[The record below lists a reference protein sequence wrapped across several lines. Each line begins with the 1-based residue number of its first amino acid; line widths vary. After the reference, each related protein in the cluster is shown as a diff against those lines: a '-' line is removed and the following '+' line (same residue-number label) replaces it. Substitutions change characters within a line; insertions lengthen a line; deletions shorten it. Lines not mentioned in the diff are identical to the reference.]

1 MKMLFIALRL
11 RRLLSS
17 DLGGSCKYCMNQY
30 HHTPSNRKP
39 TPIKEEKASYAEQ
52 QLMETVRRLAL
63 LTDQQGRQ
71 IRRLETQLEQL
82 RESVVQRGR
91 P

>member
-1 MKMLFIALRL
+1 
-11 RRLLSS
+11 
-17 DLGGSCKYCMNQY
+17 MNQY
-30 HHTPSNRKP
+30 QHTSSNRKP
-39 TPIKEEKASYAEQ
+39 QPIKEDTTSYAEQ

-82 RESVVQRGR
+82 RESMIQRGR

>member
-1 MKMLFIALRL
+1 
-11 RRLLSS
+11 
-17 DLGGSCKYCMNQY
+17 MNQY
-30 HHTPSNRKP
+30 QHTALNKRPA
-39 TPIKEEKASYAEQ
+39 PIKEEKATYAEQ

-71 IRRLETQLEQL
+71 IRRLEIQLEQL
-82 RESVVQRGR
+82 RESMVQRGR

>member
-1 MKMLFIALRL
+1 
-11 RRLLSS
+11 
-17 DLGGSCKYCMNQY
+17 MNQY
-30 HHTPSNRKP
+30 QHTPLAQRP
-39 TPIKEEKASYAEQ
+39 LPIKEEKISYAEQ

-82 RESVVQRGR
+82 REAMVQRGR

>member
-1 MKMLFIALRL
+1 
-11 RRLLSS
+11 
-17 DLGGSCKYCMNQY
+17 MNQY
-30 HHTPSNRKP
+30 HHTSSNKRP
-39 TPIKEEKASYAEQ
+39 APIKEESVSYTER

-82 RESVVQRGR
+82 RESMVQRGR

>member
-1 MKMLFIALRL
+1 
-11 RRLLSS
+11 
-17 DLGGSCKYCMNQY
+17 
-30 HHTPSNRKP
+30 
-39 TPIKEEKASYAEQ
+39 
-52 QLMETVRRLAL
+52 METVRRLAL

-82 RESVVQRGR
+82 RESLVQRGR

>member
-1 MKMLFIALRL
+1 
-11 RRLLSS
+11 
-17 DLGGSCKYCMNQY
+17 MNQY
-30 HHTPSNRKP
+30 QHTSSNKR
-39 TPIKEEKASYAEQ
+39 TAPIKEESVSYAEQ

-82 RESVVQRGR
+82 RESMVQRGR

>member
-1 MKMLFIALRL
+1 
-11 RRLLSS
+11 
-17 DLGGSCKYCMNQY
+17 MNQY
-30 HHTPSNRKP
+30 HHSPVAKRP
-39 TPIKEEKASYAEQ
+39 LPIKEETTSYAEQ

-82 RESVVQRGR
+82 RESMVQRGR

>member
-1 MKMLFIALRL
+1 
-11 RRLLSS
+11 
-17 DLGGSCKYCMNQY
+17 MNQY
-30 HHTPSNRKP
+30 QHSPVAKRP
-39 TPIKEEKASYAEQ
+39 TPIKEERATYAEQ

-82 RESVVQRGR
+82 RESMVQRGR

>member
-1 MKMLFIALRL
+1 MKKCFLPLCGSAATG
-11 RRLLSS
+11 LLTST
-17 DLGGSCKYCMNQY
+17 DKYNMNQY
-30 HHTPSNRKP
+30 QHTPLAQRP
-39 TPIKEEKASYAEQ
+39 LPIKEEKISYAEQ

-71 IRRLETQLEQL
+71 IRRLETQLEIL
-82 RESVVQRGR
+82 REAMVQRGR

>member
-1 MKMLFIALRL
+1 
-11 RRLLSS
+11 
-17 DLGGSCKYCMNQY
+17 MNQY

-39 TPIKEEKASYAEQ
+39 LPIKEEKVTYAEQ

-82 RESVVQRGR
+82 RESMIQRGR

>member
-1 MKMLFIALRL
+1 
-11 RRLLSS
+11 
-17 DLGGSCKYCMNQY
+17 MNQY
-30 HHTPSNRKP
+30 QHTPVTKRP
-39 TPIKEEKASYAEQ
+39 LPIKEESVSYAEQ

-82 RESVVQRGR
+82 RESLVQRGR

>member
-1 MKMLFIALRL
+1 
-11 RRLLSS
+11 
-17 DLGGSCKYCMNQY
+17 MNQY
-30 HHTPSNRKP
+30 QHTSSNRKP
-39 TPIKEEKASYAEQ
+39 LPIKEEKVTYAEQ

-82 RESVVQRGR
+82 RESMVQRGR